1 MIVDEKLRSQLLKDV
16 LGRANKLE
24 KQEYEN
30 ITKRQKAI
38 AVNDVA
44 LIKKWRELAERGKRN
59 ECPKE
64 TAESK
69 NHKPVSEMS
78 MEEFDH
84 YMAANR
90 KCSKDFFDWISEN
103 ISINTEMIEITREIL
118 ESVIELWNLTE
129 EEKWLLLSVALRSQ
143 PNLLKY
149 LK

>member
-1 MIVDEKLRSQLLKDV
+1 MIVDEKLRSQLLKEA

-24 KQEYEN
+24 KQEYEKIN
-30 ITKRQKAI
+30 KREKAI

-44 LIKKWRELAERGKRN
+44 LAKKYKELTERNKRN

-64 TAESK
+64 TPESR
-69 NHKPVSEMS
+69 NQKPASEMS
-78 MEEFDH
+78 MEEFNQ

-90 KCSKDFFDWISEN
+90 KYSKDSFDWINEN
-103 ISINTEMIEITREIL
+103 MTICTEMVKIINEIL
-118 ESVIELWNLTE
+118 ESVIDLWNLTE
-129 EEKWLLLSVALRSQ
+129 EEKWLLLSIVLRSQ